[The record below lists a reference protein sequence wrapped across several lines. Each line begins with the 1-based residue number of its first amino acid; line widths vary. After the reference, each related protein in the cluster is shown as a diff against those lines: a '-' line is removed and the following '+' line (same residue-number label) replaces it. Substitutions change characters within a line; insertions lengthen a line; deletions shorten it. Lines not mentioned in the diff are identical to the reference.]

1 MLQNRNEPPPTQH
14 DSLEFELTDLG
25 DARAALDELPA
36 GVGAVAKSDP
46 AYWAS
51 RRRRP
56 EVSDRAL
63 TGPAID
69 WLLSLPPEVRP
80 LQTGERFPRI
90 VNALA
95 QAWAAPQQREAVLLD
110 LLHDTRPRRA
120 GFPPPVR
127 RELEAL
133 RVAHRL
139 DRR

>member
-1 MLQNRNEPPPTQH
+1 MIQDRHEFPPTRP
-14 DSLEFELTDLG
+14 DALEFEITDLG
-25 DARAALDELPA
+25 EARAALDELPA
-36 GVGAVAKSDP
+36 GIGAMPMADP

-56 EVSDRAL
+56 EPSDRAL

-95 QAWAAPQQREAVLLD
+95 QAWGTPPRREAVLRE
-110 LLHDTRPRRA
+110 LLHDTRPRRI
-120 GFPPPVR
+120 GFPLRVR

-139 DRR
+139 DSR